1 MKLGVTPW
9 NFADRTA
16 RGLTEQARAAEALGY
31 DSFWLPENHFNPG
44 AIPDPLMLLAAV
56 AAGTETI
63 RLATTSYLLPLRNPL
78 QAAEQVAVLDQLSN
92 GRVILGIGRG
102 YAPVMLKAFNVVPSE
117 KRKLFE
123 WSLQR
128 MRDAWSGQPV
138 LLDDDETTVVL
149 DPLRM
154 PEELAAGLD
163 DSKKLSK
170 PVRERMFDLVAT
182 HAIAGTGQASVAE
195 IDALNILQ
203 ATMLAMR
210 RAVDGLPVRPDH
222 AIVDGNR
229 APGLDI
235 PTRTL
240 VGGDAL
246 SLSIAAASI
255 VAKVTRD
262 RIMARLG
269 AEFPGFGWSSNA
281 GYGTKQHAAALEKH
295 GATRHHRRSFAPV
308 AKLLK

>member
-1 MKLGVTPW
+1 MPDYSLEASLGGTVAGIDEAGRGPW
-9 NFADRTA
+9 A
-16 RGLTEQARAAEALGY
+16 G
-31 DSFWLPENHFNPG
+31 PV
-44 AIPDPLMLLAAV
+44 V
-56 AAGTETI
+56 AA
-63 RLATTSYLLPLRNPL
+63 A
-78 QAAEQVAVLDQLSN
+78 
-92 GRVILGIGRG
+92 
-102 YAPVMLKAFNVVPSE
+102 
-117 KRKLFE
+117 
-123 WSLQR
+123 
-128 MRDAWSGQPV
+128 
-138 LLDDDETTVVL
+138 VVL

-154 PEELAAGLD
+154 PEELATGLD

-170 PVRERMFDLVAT
+170 SVRELMFDLVAT

-246 SLSIAAASI
+246 CLSVAAASI

-262 RIMARLG
+262 RIMAGL
-269 AEFPGFGWSSNA
+269 ATEFPGFGWSSNA
-281 GYGTKQHAAALEKH
+281 GYGTKQHAAALENH
-295 GATRHHRRSFAPV
+295 GVTRHHRKSFAPV